1 MGWMAEKLRPLRI
14 RVYKMKK
21 GILNLAVMTSLLLAS
36 QIAHSQ
42 TFSDVSPS
50 GHTLYYWVN
59 YNSNNTVLLV
69 NNPNSYGDTID
80 ASAYLNYT
88 GNLIIPMT
96 VVHNGT
102 TYNVNSINYACF
114 RDCVGL
120 TSVSIPSTVRNIG
133 YECFKNCT
141 GLTSVTIPSSVTDID
156 YGAFYGCSGLT
167 SITIPYSVEGIYDYA
182 FANCTGLTTI
192 DFDADSCP
200 MYYQNG
206 NYTHYYYHVFSGCNN
221 VSTINIGD
229 NVRWISPYTFHDCK
243 NITNLTIGKNIETFY
258 WNALADTLNS
268 LNTVNYNAKDMH
280 VLGTNSVTVG
290 LFKGRENSL
299 ANLTIG
305 NDVEKLPDWTFKDCT
320 SLISVVFNA
329 DSCTKAGSTTSGS
342 GRAFEGCNNVN
353 SFTFG
358 NNVKIIPAQLCYGM
372 SCLITL
378 TIPNNIT
385 SIGGSAF
392 YNCSGLTSVAF
403 NADSCIFAGY
413 SNRAF
418 QGCNN
423 IASFT
428 FGNNVKVIPAY
439 LCSHMSNLTSVT
451 IPNSCIS
458 IGDESFGNCSG
469 LSSVIIPDAT
479 KYVYWSFPNCTG
491 LQSVTIGSSVESMN
505 YAFSGCNHLTTINV
519 RAEYPPTCN
528 EGTFANVPA
537 YADIIVPC
545 GAKYRYE
552 VTDYWKDFSRITEN
566 CDGIDNVESNDIRVW
581 VDGGQIKVDGAA
593 GLTVRIFDLEGRMVS
608 NGNLPTGV
616 YMVRVD
622 GLPARKVVVIR

>member
-21 GILNLAVMTSLLLAS
+21 GILYLAVMTSLLLAS

-243 NITNLTIGKNIETFY
+243 NITNLSIGKNVKTFY

-268 LNTVNYNAKDMH
+268 LTTVKYNAKDMH
-280 VLGTNSVTVG
+280 VLSTNSATVG
-290 LFKGRENSL
+290 LFEGRENSL
-299 ANLTIG
+299 SNLTIG
-305 NDVEKLPDWTFKDCT
+305 NDVEKIPNLTFKDCT
-320 SLISVVFNA
+320 SLTSVVFNA
-329 DSCTKAGSTTSGS
+329 DSCVQASY
-342 GRAFEGCNNVN
+342 
-353 SFTFG
+353 SFYY
-358 NNVKIIPAQLCYGM
+358 C
-372 SCLITL
+372 
-378 TIPNNIT
+378 NNIT
-385 SIGGSAF
+385 SFAF
-392 YNCSGLTSVAF
+392 GA
-403 NADSCIFAGY
+403 
-413 SNRAF
+413 
-418 QGCNN
+418 
-423 IASFT
+423 
-428 FGNNVKVIPAY
+428 NVKHIPSK
-439 LCSHMSNLTSVT
+439 LCLGLSA
-451 IPNSCIS
+451 
-458 IGDESFGNCSG
+458 
-469 LSSVIIPDAT
+469 LSSVIIPNSVRSIGSYAFKQCTNLQSVTIGNSVEDMYGAFEGCTNLTTVVIPDAT
-479 KYVYWSFPNCTG
+479 SSISWAFLGCTG
-491 LQSVTIGSSVESMN
+491 LQSVTIGSSVEYM
-505 YAFSGCNHLTTINV
+505 SGTFRGCSHLTSIRS
-519 RAEYPPTCN
+519 RAEYPPICN
-528 EGTFANVPA
+528 EDTFDDVPP

-545 GAKYRYE
+545 GAAYRYQLS
-552 VTDYWKDFSRITEN
+552 DYWNAFSRITED

-593 GLTVRIFDLEGRMVS
+593 GLTVCIFDLEGRMVS